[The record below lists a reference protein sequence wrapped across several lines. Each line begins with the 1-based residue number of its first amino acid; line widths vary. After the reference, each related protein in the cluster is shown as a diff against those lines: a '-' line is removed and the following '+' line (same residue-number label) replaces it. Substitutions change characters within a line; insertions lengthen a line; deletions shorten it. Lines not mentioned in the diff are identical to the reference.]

1 MKAIETT
8 LTWILVSA
16 FIVLVIL
23 CKADDMKSK
32 AEAAEQA
39 EVEALAKIAAD
50 EKAEKTFNLEVE
62 HDSDP
67 NTNTVTLTMSA
78 NSSEDPDGDPM
89 SFSWSQVG
97 GATVELG
104 DSTNTSSLTVDVEA
118 GEYEFK
124 VAVSD
129 SYGETCE
136 GTVLINVEPEKNSC
150 PVVISVVE

>member
-50 EKAEKTFNLEVE
+50 EKAEKIIYILE
-62 HDSDP
+62 
-67 NTNTVTLTMSA
+67 
-78 NSSEDPDGDPM
+78 
-89 SFSWSQVG
+89 F
-97 GATVELG
+97 
-104 DSTNTSSLTVDVEA
+104 
-118 GEYEFK
+118 
-124 VAVSD
+124 
-129 SYGETCE
+129 
-136 GTVLINVEPEKNSC
+136 
-150 PVVISVVE
+150 